1 MPLRYNHVKAGDVR
15 LYSPGFPT
23 RVLLGNPDIRKG
35 PESICYPTPRCSLGA
50 ILAALG
56 AREEGP
62 ENVRGESP
70 KVYAL
75 GIAYTLTR
83 PQYVAQVLYDTP

>member
-1 MPLRYNHVKAGDVR
+1 MFSELP
-15 LYSPGFPT
+15 S
-23 RVLLGNPDIRKG
+23 RVLLGNPDVRKG
-35 PESICYPTPRCSLGA
+35 PESIYPTPRCSLGV

-70 KVYAL
+70 KDHAL
-75 GIAYTLTR
+75 GIAYTLTK
-83 PQYVAQVLYDTP
+83 PQYVAQVLYATP